1 MRGAGLHREAPRPQ
15 CGQGKE
21 GGVSKAEVE
30 RPSREG
36 RRSLL
41 GGGRCRQDRIPVRAG
56 RVTRL
61 APRLQA
67 GGGPAPKTGVGG
79 PWDVP
84 VMSVESRDWALGNG
98 LS

>member
-1 MRGAGLHREAPRPQ
+1 M
-15 CGQGKE
+15 
-21 GGVSKAEVE
+21 SKAEVE

-84 VMSVESRDWALGNG
+84 VMSVESRDWALGSG
-98 LS
+98 VS

>member
-1 MRGAGLHREAPRPQ
+1 M
-15 CGQGKE
+15 
-21 GGVSKAEVE
+21 SKAEVE

>member
-1 MRGAGLHREAPRPQ
+1 M
-15 CGQGKE
+15 
-21 GGVSKAEVE
+21 SKAEVE

-84 VMSVESRDWALGNG
+84 VMSVESRDWALGSG